1 MPDDPGTPRFR
12 AADTTLVLPAVLA
25 TGRARAVVLT
35 QAPFPTM
42 LSTVLHKSAPKETAP
57 ARPQGAGLVLNA
69 AFGFR
74 LGCETYLPNRRL
86 LPAANMEVSQ

>member
-1 MPDDPGTPRFR
+1 MPADPGSPRSR
-12 AADTTLVLPAVLA
+12 AAVTVPTLPAVLA
-25 TGRARAVVLT
+25 TGRARAMAL
-35 QAPFPTM
+35 APASLLTM

-57 ARPQGAGLVLNA
+57 ARPQRAGLVLNA

-74 LGCETYLPNRRL
+74 HGCETYLPTRRL